1 MDRGDVWA
9 TAHRVGKS
17 GTQLKRLSMHASVYM
32 LLIHWKSE
40 TFLGYRGENRLE
52 MWKKEDVIILNL
64 KFYSYAL
71 KIHCHFSHTYLID
84 ESLCDNHRHLE
95 FSHNI

>member
-1 MDRGDVWA
+1 MDRGDVRA

-17 GTQLKRLSMHASVYM
+17 GTRLKRLSMHASVYM

-64 KFYSYAL
+64 KF
-71 KIHCHFSHTYLID
+71 
-84 ESLCDNHRHLE
+84 
-95 FSHNI
+95 